1 MKIRYFLPAFTVH
14 SVRCRYALWGR
25 GCCRIL
31 NFHVRIGKVW
41 YFVKKGTKK
50 TNILRFVPFTKG
62 LRHHFVLALLGTVV
76 SVFANYMTP
85 QVIRITVDSVI
96 NAEPFNL
103 PGFITS
109 WIESMGGREFL
120 QHNIILCA
128 LVSVAFALLS
138 HSTMYVSRTNMAKGC
153 EGTAKKIRDT
163 LFSHIQ
169 RLPYAW
175 HNQNQT
181 GDIIQRCTQDVELI
195 RNFISNQL
203 SELLRVFFLI
213 VTPLILMF
221 SMNAQLALIAL
232 IFIPIVVTYSL
243 IFFVIVGKKF
253 QAADEAEG
261 TLTAI
266 VQENLTGV
274 RVVRAFGRERYEK
287 DKFNKQ
293 NDLFSDMWVRL
304 GYVMGTNWGLGDLLS
319 GIQVITIMASGIL
332 FVVNGSLTEGEYL
345 AFISYNSM
353 LVWPTRSLGRLL
365 GELSKTTVS
374 SKRIF
379 EILDAEPE
387 QDHGNCSE
395 PSMTQDIEFKNVNFS
410 YGTSGEVLHDINFT
424 IKAGTT
430 LGILGSTGSGKST
443 LTYLLD
449 RLYELPEGCGEITVG
464 GVNIKDISLPH
475 LRRNIGIVLQ
485 EPFLFSKS
493 FKDSISDGS
502 SRHDLESVRKYAR
515 LAVIDDTIDG
525 FAEGY
530 DTQIGERGVT
540 ISGGQKQR
548 VAIARMLMQD
558 TPIKIFDD
566 SLSAV
571 DMETDAKIRESINNN
586 VRGTTIIIAHR
597 ISTIMNADQ
606 IIVMDKGRI
615 VQKGTHDTLSRVD
628 GIYKRIYDTQRSAD

>member
-1 MKIRYFLPAFTVH
+1 MSVPSPPHTRYGADVCVLGKKTGNAVFLHT
-14 SVRCRYALWGR
+14 SERL
-25 GCCRIL
+25 I
-31 NFHVRIGKVW
+31 
-41 YFVKKGTKK
+41 FVNTNQKK
-50 TNILRFVPFTKG
+50 TNILRFFPFTKG
-62 LRHHFVLALLGTVV
+62 LRHHFVLALLCLFV

-85 QVIRITVDSVI
+85 QVIRVTVDSVI
-96 NAEPFNL
+96 NDTPFSL
-103 PGFITS
+103 PAFLTA
-109 WIESMGGREFL
+109 WIEQLGGRAFL
-120 QHNIILCA
+120 QQNIILCA
-128 LVSVAFALLS
+128 LVSIAFALIS
-138 HSTMYVSRTNMAKGC
+138 HCTMYVSRISMAKGC
-153 EGTAKKIRDT
+153 EGTAKKIRDK

-175 HNQNQT
+175 HNLNQT

-195 RNFISNQL
+195 RNFL
-203 SELLRVFFLI
+203 SGQMAELLRVTLFI
-213 VTPLILMF
+213 ITPLILMF
-221 SMNAQLALIAL
+221 SMNVQLALIAV
-232 IFIPIVVTYSL
+232 IFIPIVLAYSL
-243 IFFVIVGKKF
+243 IFFSIVGKKF

-261 TLTAI
+261 YLTAI

-274 RVVRAFGRERYEK
+274 RVVRAFGRERFEK

-293 NDLFSDMWVRL
+293 NDLFSEMWVKL

-332 FVVNGSLTEGEYL
+332 FVVKGHLTEGEYL
-345 AFISYNSM
+345 AFISYNAM

-374 SKRIF
+374 SKRLF

-387 QDHGNCSE
+387 KDGDDLVEAPMNR
-395 PSMTQDIEFKNVNFS
+395 DIEFKNVNFS
-410 YGTSGEVLHDINFT
+410 YGTSGEVLHDINFK

-449 RLYELPEGCGEITVG
+449 RLYELPEGCGEITIG
-464 GVNIKDISLPH
+464 GVNIKNIPLQH
-475 LRRNIGIVLQ
+475 LRRHIGIVLQ

-493 FKDSISDGS
+493 FRETISDGS
-502 SRHDLESVRKYAR
+502 SRTDLESVRQYAR
-515 LAVIDDTIDG
+515 LAVIDDTIDN

-571 DMETDAKIRESINNN
+571 DMETDAKIRESINKN
-586 VRGTTIIIAHR
+586 VDGTTIIIAHR

-615 VQKGTHDTLSRVD
+615 VQMGTHETLANAD

>member
-1 MKIRYFLPAFTVH
+1 MHFGERNSPLFPCMHRKGWF
-14 SVRCRYALWGR
+14 
-25 GCCRIL
+25 
-31 NFHVRIGKVW
+31 
-41 YFVKKGTKK
+41 FVNKKQKK
-50 TNILRFVPFTKG
+50 TNILRFFPFTKG
-62 LRHHFVLALLGTVV
+62 LRHHFIIALLGTVV

-85 QVIRITVDSVI
+85 QVIRVTVDSVI
-96 NAEPFNL
+96 NDTPFSL
-103 PGFITS
+103 PGFLTA
-109 WIESMGGREFL
+109 WIESLGGRAFL
-120 QHNIILCA
+120 QQNIILCA
-128 LVSVAFALLS
+128 LVSVSFALIS
-138 HSTMYVSRTNMAKGC
+138 HCTMYVSRINMAKGC

-175 HNQNQT
+175 HNLNQT

-195 RNFISNQL
+195 RNFISGQMA
-203 SELLRVFFLI
+203 ELLRVFFLI
-213 VTPLILMF
+213 VTPLALMF
-221 SMNAQLALIAL
+221 SMNVKLACIAL
-232 IFIPIVVTYSL
+232 CFIPVVVAYSL
-243 IFFVIVGKKF
+243 IFFRIVGKKF

-261 TLTAI
+261 VLTAI

-332 FVVNGSLTEGEYL
+332 FVVNGALTEGEYL
-345 AFISYNSM
+345 AFISYNAM

-374 SKRIF
+374 SKRLY

-387 QDHGNCSE
+387 QDNGQMLE
-395 PSMTQDIEFKNVNFS
+395 IPMDRDIEFKNVNFS
-410 YGTSGEVLHDINFT
+410 YGTSGEVLHDISFK

-449 RLYELPEGCGEITVG
+449 RLYELPENCGEITIG
-464 GVNIKDISLPH
+464 GTNIKDIPLPH
-475 LRRNIGIVLQ
+475 LRRHIGIVLQ

-493 FKDSISDGS
+493 FKETISDGAA
-502 SRHDLESVRKYAR
+502 RHDLESVRKYAR
-515 LAVIDDTIDG
+515 MAVIDDTIDN

-571 DMETDAKIRESINNN
+571 DMETDAKIRESINEN

-615 VQKGTHDTLSRVD
+615 VQQGTHETLSNTD